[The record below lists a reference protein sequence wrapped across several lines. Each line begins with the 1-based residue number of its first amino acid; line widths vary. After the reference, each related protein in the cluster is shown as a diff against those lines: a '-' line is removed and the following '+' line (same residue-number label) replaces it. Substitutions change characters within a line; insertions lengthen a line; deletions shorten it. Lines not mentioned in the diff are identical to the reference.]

1 MELYYRQ
8 PILTECTAKVLSC
21 AERDGRYAIELDRSI
36 IFPEGGG
43 QLSDSGQID
52 DAIIFEAKTEKG
64 HVIHFCS
71 KPFDEGNDVTLRLNT
86 AARLDHT
93 AQHTGEHII
102 SGLASKLF
110 NAHNV
115 GFHMAKEYCTVDFDI
130 FLDQNQ
136 LTELQLAANAAVTS
150 NLPITTELVSGK
162 EAASR
167 PLRKLADKLSGAT
180 EDIRIVYIDNG
191 NIDSCTCCGT
201 HFQYTGE
208 VGAILITDS
217 QKYKGGIRCWFA
229 CGERAIRH
237 AISCQSELSALA
249 QRFSTSR
256 EELPSAVQKLR
267 NDLSAC
273 KQEIKSKSELLTE
286 LLSTELLSGIESSG
300 STGYIVKRFDTLSPA
315 DLKALSDKLIT
326 KTTSPLAALLF
337 CNTPSGTEYR
347 MVCTDG
353 LKLSMRDLC
362 SAVNAAINGKGGGS
376 SSFAQGKTSKSVSDD
391 DIDMLEHYLSSVL
404 SAL

>member
-64 HVIHFCS
+64 HVLHFCS
-71 KPFDEGNDVTLRLNT
+71 KPFDEGSDVTLRLNT
-86 AARLDHT
+86 AARFDHT

-102 SGLASKLF
+102 SGLTSKLF

-115 GFHMAKEYCTVDFDI
+115 GFHMAREYCTVDFDI

-267 NDLSAC
+267 NDLSTC
-273 KQEIKSKSELLTE
+273 KQEIKSKSDLLTE

-315 DLKALSDKLIT
+315 DLKALSDKLIA
-326 KTTSPLAALLF
+326 KTASPLAALLF

-376 SSFAQGKTSKSVSDD
+376 SSFAQGKTLKSVSDD

>member
-71 KPFDEGNDVTLRLNT
+71 KPFDEGSDVTLRLNVS
-86 AARLDHT
+86 ARLDHT

-167 PLRKLADKLSGAT
+167 PLRKLADKLSATT
-180 EDIRIVYIDNG
+180 EDVRIVYIDNG

-201 HFQYTGE
+201 HFQHTGE

-273 KQEIKSKSELLTE
+273 KQEIKSKSDLLTE

-326 KTTSPLAALLF
+326 KTASPLAALLF

>member
-1 MELYYRQ
+1 MELYYRH
-8 PILTECTAKVLSC
+8 PMLTECTAKVLSC
-21 AERDGRYAIELDRSI
+21 TERDGRFAITLDRSI

-43 QLSDSGQID
+43 QLSDNGRID
-52 DAIIFEAKTEKG
+52 DAIIFEARTENG
-64 HVIHFCS
+64 HAIHFCS
-71 KPFDEGNDVTLRLNT
+71 KPFDEGSNVTLRLDT
-86 AARLDHT
+86 ASRLDHT

-136 LTELQLAANAAVTS
+136 LMELQLAANAAVTA

-167 PLRKLADKLSGAT
+167 PLRKLADKLSMSNEA
-180 EDIRIVYIDNG
+180 IRIVYIDSG

-201 HFQYTGE
+201 HFQNTGE

-217 QKYKGGIRCWFA
+217 QKYKGGTRCWFA

-237 AISCQSELSALA
+237 AIFCQSELGTLA
-249 QRFSTSR
+249 QSFSTSR
-256 EELPSAVQKLR
+256 EELPAAVQKLR
-267 NDLSAC
+267 NDLSSC

-286 LLSTELLSGIESSG
+286 LLSISLLSDIAVSG
-300 STGYIVKRFDTLSPA
+300 NTGYIVKRFDTLFPA
-315 DLKALSDKLIT
+315 DLKLLSDKLIS
-326 KTTSPLAALLF
+326 KTSSPLAALLF
-337 CNTPSGTEYR
+337 CSTSSGTEYR

-353 LKLSMRDLC
+353 IKLSMRELC
-362 SAVNAAINGKGGGS
+362 SAVNAAVNGKGGGS
-376 SSFAQGKTSKSVSDD
+376 ACFAQGKTSKSVSDD
-391 DIDMLEHYLSSVL
+391 DIAMLDRYLSSVFGA
-404 SAL
+404 S

>member
-1 MELYYRQ
+1 MELYYQ
-8 PILTECTAKVLSC
+8 HPMLTECTAKVLSC

-43 QLSDSGQID
+43 QLSDSGQIN
-52 DAIIFEAKTEKG
+52 DAVIFEAKTEKG

-71 KPFDEGNDVTLRLNT
+71 KPFDEGSNVTLRLNT

-136 LTELQLAANAAVTS
+136 LMDLQLAANAAVTA
-150 NLPITTELVSGK
+150 NLPITTELVNGA

-167 PLRKLADKLSGAT
+167 PLRKLADKLSTAT
-180 EDIRIVYIDNG
+180 EAIRIVYIDNG

-201 HFQYTGE
+201 HFQHTGE

-249 QRFSTSR
+249 QRFFTSR
-256 EELPSAVQKLR
+256 EELPTAVQKLR
-267 NDLSAC
+267 NDFSVC

-286 LLSTELLSGIESSG
+286 LLSTELLSDIAVSG

-315 DLKALSDKLIT
+315 DLKALSDKLIS

-337 CNTPSGTEYR
+337 CNTSSGTEYR

-353 LKLSMRDLC
+353 LKLSMRELC
-362 SAVNAAINGKGGGS
+362 SAVNAAVSGKGGGS
-376 SSFAQGKTSKSVSDD
+376 NSFAQGKTSKGVSDD
-391 DIDMLEHYLSSVL
+391 DIDMLERYLISVL
-404 SAL
+404 SAS

>member
-64 HVIHFCS
+64 HVLHFCS
-71 KPFDEGNDVTLRLNT
+71 KPFAEGSSVTLRLNVS
-86 AARLDHT
+86 ARLDHT

-136 LTELQLAANAAVTS
+136 LTELQLAANAAVTA

-237 AISCQSELSALA
+237 AIFCQSELSALA

-256 EELPSAVQKLR
+256 EELPSVVQKLR

-273 KQEIKSKSELLTE
+273 NQEIKSKSDLLTE

-300 STGYIVKRFDTLSPA
+300 STGYIVKRFDALSPA
-315 DLKALSDKLIT
+315 DLKTLSDKLIT
-326 KTTSPLAALLF
+326 KTASPLAALLF

>member
-64 HVIHFCS
+64 HVLHFCS
-71 KPFDEGNDVTLRLNT
+71 KPFAEGSSVTLRLNVS
-86 AARLDHT
+86 ARLDHT

-167 PLRKLADKLSGAT
+167 PLRKLADKLSGAA

-237 AISCQSELSALA
+237 AIFCQSELSALA

-267 NDLSAC
+267 NDLSTC
-273 KQEIKSKSELLTE
+273 KQEIKSKSDLLTE

-315 DLKALSDKLIT
+315 DLKALSDKLIA
-326 KTTSPLAALLF
+326 KTASPLAALLF

>member
-1 MELYYRQ
+1 MELYYQ
-8 PILTECTAKVLSC
+8 HPMLTECTAKVLSC

-43 QLSDSGQID
+43 QLSDSGQIN
-52 DAIIFEAKTEKG
+52 DAVIFEAKTEKG

-71 KPFDEGNDVTLRLNT
+71 KPFDEGSSVTLRLNT

-136 LTELQLAANAAVTS
+136 LIDLQLAANAVVTA
-150 NLPITTELVSGK
+150 NLPITTELVSGA

-167 PLRKLADKLSGAT
+167 PLRKLADKLSTAT

-201 HFQYTGE
+201 HFERTGE

-249 QRFSTSR
+249 QSFSTSR
-256 EELPSAVQKLR
+256 EELPTAVQKLR
-267 NDLSAC
+267 NDLSTC

-286 LLSTELLSGIESSG
+286 LLSTELLSDIAVSG
-300 STGYIVKRFDTLSPA
+300 GTGYIVKRFDTLSPA
-315 DLKALSDKLIT
+315 DLKALSDKLISRT
-326 KTTSPLAALLF
+326 ASPLAALLF
-337 CNTPSGTEYR
+337 CNTLSGTEYR

-353 LKLSMRDLC
+353 VKLSMRELC
-362 SAVNAAINGKGGGS
+362 SAVNAAVSGKGGGAAC
-376 SSFAQGKTSKSVSDD
+376 FAQGKTSKSVSND
-391 DIDMLEHYLSSVL
+391 DIDMLERYLISVL
-404 SAL
+404 NAS

>member
-64 HVIHFCS
+64 HVLHFCS
-71 KPFDEGNDVTLRLNT
+71 KPFAEGSSVTLRLNVS
-86 AARLDHT
+86 ARLDHT

-115 GFHMAKEYCTVDFDI
+115 GFHMAREYCTVDFDI

-136 LTELQLAANAAVTS
+136 LTELQLAANAAVTA

-237 AISCQSELSALA
+237 AIFCQSELSALA

-267 NDLSAC
+267 NDLSTC
-273 KQEIKSKSELLTE
+273 KQEIKSKSDLLTE

-362 SAVNAAINGKGGGS
+362 SAVNAAISGKGGGS

>member
-1 MELYYRQ
+1 MELYYRH
-8 PILTECTAKVLSC
+8 PMLTECTSTVLSC
-21 AERDGRYAIELDRSI
+21 VERDGRYAIELDRSI

-43 QLSDSGQID
+43 QLSDIGLID
-52 DAIIFEAKTEKG
+52 DAVIFEAKTEKG
-64 HVIHFCS
+64 HVLHFSS
-71 KPFDEGNDVTLRLNT
+71 KPFAEGSSVTLRLNVS
-86 AARLDHT
+86 ARLDHT

-237 AISCQSELSALA
+237 AIFCQSELSALA

-273 KQEIKSKSELLTE
+273 KQEIKSKSDLLTE

-326 KTTSPLAALLF
+326 KTASPLAALLF

-376 SSFAQGKTSKSVSDD
+376 SSFAQGKTLKSVSDD

>member
-71 KPFDEGNDVTLRLNT
+71 KPFDEGSDVTLRLNT

-136 LTELQLAANAAVTS
+136 LTELQLAANAAVTA

-267 NDLSAC
+267 NDLSTC
-273 KQEIKSKSELLTE
+273 KQEIKSKSDLLTE

-315 DLKALSDKLIT
+315 DLKALSDKLIA
-326 KTTSPLAALLF
+326 KTASPLAALLF

-376 SSFAQGKTSKSVSDD
+376 SSFAQGKTLKSVSDD

>member
-52 DAIIFEAKTEKG
+52 DAIIYEAKTEKG

-71 KPFDEGNDVTLRLNT
+71 KPFDEGSDVTLRLNT
-86 AARLDHT
+86 ASRFDHT

-256 EELPSAVQKLR
+256 DELPSAVQKLR

-286 LLSTELLSGIESSG
+286 LFSTELLSGIESSG

-326 KTTSPLAALLF
+326 KTASPLAALLF

-376 SSFAQGKTSKSVSDD
+376 SSFAQGKTLKSVSDD

>member
-64 HVIHFCS
+64 HVLHFCS
-71 KPFDEGNDVTLRLNT
+71 KPFAEGSSVTLRLNVS
-86 AARLDHT
+86 ARLDHT

-115 GFHMAKEYCTVDFDI
+115 GFHMAREYCTVDFDI

-136 LTELQLAANAAVTS
+136 LTELQLAANAAVTA

-267 NDLSAC
+267 NDLSTC
-273 KQEIKSKSELLTE
+273 KQDIKSKSDLLTE

-315 DLKALSDKLIT
+315 DLKALSDKLIA
-326 KTTSPLAALLF
+326 KTASPLAALLF

-376 SSFAQGKTSKSVSDD
+376 SSFAQGKTLKSVSDD